1 MSELLKHF
9 LNQLSPTGFASLGA
23 YLVSKVLASQTIRD
37 TTGVFRLGCY
47 VFLWSL
53 FIFFVLGLF
62 GLWIYPILGIAG
74 TGGALWIFLVIRGID
89 ENVREHGVTGF
100 HLFMMGLVGG
110 WAIWPF
116 TEPPLVF
123 VLGIG
128 WYFFV
133 ACLGL
138 VLWWRGLLGHKVP
151 KVIEDYTD
159 EIRTNPECANAW
171 LDRGIAYR
179 EMFEYDKAIED
190 CTKAINLDLNLASAY
205 HNRGLA
211 YQKHRRLRKRKKAT
225 ADFVKADKLRAFE
238 RAAAEEKQSAL
249 SPEAQRTYQESL
261 LTRFQTTQSRDDLRV
276 YVRAMNNTAR
286 LQCPKCGAEVK
297 RKNLV
302 THYYRVHG

>member
-1 MSELLKHF
+1 MADILKDS
-9 LNQLSPTGFASLGA
+9 LSHLPPKGFAFLAA
-23 YLVSKVLASQTIRD
+23 YLVSKVLVSKPIRD

-47 VFLWSL
+47 VVLWSL

-62 GLWIYPILGIAG
+62 GLWIYPLLGFAG
-74 TGGALWIFLVIRGID
+74 TAGALWIFLVIRVID

-159 EIRTNPECANAW
+159 EIRTNPECAK
-171 LDRGIAYR
+171 AY
-179 EMFEYDKAIED
+179 Y
-190 CTKAINLDLNLASAY
+190 
-205 HNRGLA
+205 NRGVA
-211 YQKHRRLRKRKKAT
+211 YAKLGKKYKAA
-225 ADFVKADKLRAFE
+225 ADFAKADKLRAFE

-261 LTRFQTTQSRDDLRV
+261 LARFQTTQSRDDLRV